1 MDRLLYVAMSG
12 ANSALREQVHTT
24 NNLANASTTGF
35 RADLASLST
44 TAANASGTRSYVQL
58 SGAGA
63 DTRNAHIETT
73 GRDLDVAVNDGGWLV
88 VQTPEGG
95 EAVSRRGDLQ
105 IDPFGR
111 MTNGAG
117 EPVMGENG
125 PIAIPPFASM
135 EIAPDG
141 TISIVPLGQDAT
153 AQSVVDRLKLVRVDD
168 PRQLQKGLDGL
179 LRLKDGG
186 ELVANASVRVIPG
199 ALEGSNVNAV
209 AAMVKMIELSRSF
222 ETQTKLMQMASEND
236 RASSQLM
243 QMNG

>member
-1 MDRLLYVAMSG
+1 MDRLLYIAMNG
-12 ANSALREQVHTT
+12 ASSAMREQVHTT
-24 NNLANASTTGF
+24 HNLANASTTGF
-35 RADLASLST
+35 RADLAALT
-44 TAANASGTRSYVQL
+44 TATVNASGTRSYVQL
-58 SGAGA
+58 AGVGA
-63 DTRNAHIETT
+63 DTGNGHVQTT

-117 EPVMGENG
+117 DPIMGDNG

-153 AQSVVDRLKLVRVDD
+153 AQSVVDRLKLVRVED
-168 PRQLQKGLDGL
+168 PSQLEKGLDGL

-186 ELVANASVRVIPG
+186 ELVADASVRVIPG
-199 ALEGSNVNAV
+199 ALEGSNVNPV
-209 AAMVKMIELSRSF
+209 AAMVRMIELSRSF
-222 ETQTKLMQMASEND
+222 ESQTRLMQMASEND
-236 RASSQLM
+236 RLSAEIM
-243 QMNG
+243 QVS